1 MDAPVWEPIP
11 YQSFHLYFCFHV
23 GIRQRWAFSG
33 SIVVKNPP
41 ANAADS
47 SLIIVLGRS
56 PGEGNGYLLQ
66 YSCLDNSID
75 RRVWRATVHGV
86 TKSQTQLSNSQTQTH
101 IYIHTYTHTY
111 EYITYIYIHIYI
123 YTNISIHIPTYINT
137 QRYNFQY
144 NLNYFLSKIF
154 SKMDKGIVLCMS
166 PFCGSII
173 Y

>member
-1 MDAPVWEPIP
+1 MP
-11 YQSFHLYFCFHV
+11 YQSFHLYFSFHV
-23 GIRQRWAFSG
+23 GIRQRWAFPG
-33 SIVVKNPP
+33 SRVVKNPP

-47 SLIIVLGRS
+47 SLIIGLGRS

-66 YSCLDNSID
+66 YSCLDNSMD
-75 RRVWRATVHGV
+75 RGVWRATVHGV
-86 TKSQTQLSNSQTQTH
+86 TKSQTQLSNSHTQTH

-111 EYITYIYIHIYI
+111 EYITYIYIHKHINTYTYI
-123 YTNISIHIPTYINT
+123 YKHT
-137 QRYNFQY
+137 YNFQY

-154 SKMDKGIVLCMS
+154 SKMVKGIVICMS